1 MVLMNGSNF
10 IDGINTLLIGYLLI
24 IFFILFLINQNINA
38 DYRLIKILLIF
49 LSFIFILNFFQLSF
63 LGDGGAYSLS
73 VLVGLFLMDISNNN
87 QLNSFTQY
95 HLSPFFIILLLWY
108 PCFENLFS
116 IIRRVLKKKET
127 VLADNSHLHHYL
139 YRVIKNVFKNE
150 NYYIN
155 SLTGCIINAYN
166 FIIFYFSRN
175 YFYSSKFC
183 ISIIFFNITTILC

>member
-1 MVLMNGSNF
+1 MQKILKTYFLNNLVHAPF
-10 IDGINTLLIGYLLI
+10 FQINVSYDD
-24 IFFILFLINQNINA
+24 FFI
-38 DYRLIKILLIF
+38 YF
-49 LSFIFILNFFQLSF
+49 LSI
-63 LGDGGAYSLS
+63 D
-73 VLVGLFLMDISNNN
+73 D
-87 QLNSFTQY
+87 

-183 ISIIFFNITTILC
+183 ISIIIFNITVYICSYYFLKSYVKNKKIP